1 MVKKRPK
8 VSLAQSVQPRTGDL
22 EKLFATEEDVEQP
35 AGLQLLA
42 IRLEAIRPDPEQPR
56 RTFPE
61 DSLSELSDSIRQDG
75 VIQPIEVTEISP
87 HQYMIVHGERRWRA
101 AQLVGLET
109 IPAVVRR
116 RDYDSG
122 TRLVRQLVENIQ
134 REDLNDVDRAAGL
147 LRLKEVMQ
155 VEMDAAI
162 SETAATDSEGPRAG
176 ERQTPWSRTITWAKV
191 GKRLGYTRQR
201 IHQLIRL
208 LDLPKGIKEDV
219 RQGRLSERE
228 TRVYHGLRKRQQEA
242 LHRARYRENLS
253 QSEIRSVARYLKEEP
268 TRSVSRAIDE
278 VRHPPPQDEQGF
290 DPSFE
295 QSASPETTVANT
307 PLAGEGATAEDS
319 RPIGDDRQP
328 SRALRTQPWTEGGV
342 LPPRQTRP
350 TGIDRLDY
358 VRGHLARVQR
368 QGLTPAEQQETVRL
382 LKLIQQDVSSLLDS
396 LQTDTNPEV

>member
-1 MVKKRPK
+1 
-8 VSLAQSVQPRTGDL
+8 
-22 EKLFATEEDVEQP
+22 
-35 AGLQLLA
+35 
-42 IRLEAIRPDPEQPR
+42 
-56 RTFPE
+56 
-61 DSLSELSDSIRQDG
+61 
-75 VIQPIEVTEISP
+75 
-87 HQYMIVHGERRWRA
+87 
-101 AQLVGLET
+101 
-109 IPAVVRR
+109 
-116 RDYDSG
+116 
-122 TRLVRQLVENIQ
+122 VENIQ
-134 REDLNDVDRAAGL
+134 REDLNDIDRAAGL

-162 SETAATDSEGPRAG
+162 SEAAATANER

-219 RQGRLSERE
+219 RQGKLSERE
-228 TRVYHGLRKRQQEA
+228 TRIYHGLRKRQQEA

-253 QSEIRSVARYLKEEP
+253 QSEVRSVARYLKEEP

-278 VRHPPPQDEQGF
+278 VRYPPPQDEQRF

-295 QSASPETTVANT
+295 PETSPETTDPST
-307 PLAGEGATAEDS
+307 PLVGDSATEEEA
-319 RPIGDDRQP
+319 RPIGDKRQP
-328 SRALRTQPWTEGGV
+328 AKALRTQPWTEGGI

-358 VRGHLARVQR
+358 IRGHLARIQR

-382 LKLIQQDVSSLLDS
+382 LKLIRQDVSSLLGS
-396 LQTDTNPEV
+396 LQSDTIPEA

>member
-8 VSLAQSVQPRTGDL
+8 VSLAQSVQPRTGEL
-22 EKLFATEEDVEQP
+22 ERLFATGEDVEQP

-42 IRLEAIRPDPEQPR
+42 VRLEAIRPDPDQPR

-61 DSLSELSDSIRQDG
+61 DSLSELSESIRQDG

-101 AQLVGLET
+101 AQIVGLET

-134 REDLNDVDRAAGL
+134 REDLNDIDRAAGL

-162 SETAATDSEGPRAG
+162 SEAAATANER

-219 RQGRLSERE
+219 RQGKLSERE
-228 TRVYHGLRKRQQEA
+228 TRIYHGLRKRQQEA

-253 QSEIRSVARYLKEEP
+253 QSEVRSVARYLKEEP
-268 TRSVSRAIDE
+268 TGSVSRAIDE
-278 VRHPPPQDEQGF
+278 VRYPPPQDEQRF

-295 QSASPETTVANT
+295 QGATPET
-307 PLAGEGATAEDS
+307 AGASAPIAGDRATAEDT
-319 RPIGDDRQP
+319 RKTGDDKQAP
-328 SRALRTQPWTEGGV
+328 RALRTQPWTEGGV

-358 VRGHLARVQR
+358 IRGHLARIQR
-368 QGLTPAEQQETVRL
+368 QGLTPAEQQETLRL

-396 LQTDTNPEV
+396 LQSDTILEA